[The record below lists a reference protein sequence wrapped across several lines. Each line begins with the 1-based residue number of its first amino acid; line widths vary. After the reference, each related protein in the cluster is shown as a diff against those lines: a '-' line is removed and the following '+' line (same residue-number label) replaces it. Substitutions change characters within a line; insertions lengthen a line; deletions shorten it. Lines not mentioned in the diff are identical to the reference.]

1 MKLSRLKTH
10 DEVLAEQLRDPHF
23 RAEWERTAPARAVAS
38 KVIAYR
44 AQNGLS
50 QTALASRLGMS
61 QPAVARLER
70 GDHNPTVDMLMRLA
84 SALDVEFVL
93 DIAPAN
99 RDRRLVTKR
108 AQTSA
113 ALESVDAADCSVLVA
128 AT

>member
-1 MKLSRLKTH
+1 MKLSELKTH
-10 DEVLAEQLRDPHF
+10 DEVLAEQLRDPKF

-44 AQNGLS
+44 AQYRLS
-50 QTALASRLGMS
+50 QTALARRLGMS

-70 GDHNPTVDMLMRLA
+70 GDHNPTIDTLMRLA

-99 RDRRLVTKR
+99 KDRKLVTKR
-108 AQTSA
+108 ARTTA
-113 ALESVDAADCSVLVA
+113 AIESVEAPECSVLVA

>member
-1 MKLSRLKTH
+1 MKLSQLKTH
-10 DEVLAEQLRDPHF
+10 DEVLAQQLRNPEF

-50 QTALASRLGMS
+50 QSALAGQIGMS

-70 GDHNPTVDMLMRLA
+70 GDHNPTVDTLMRLA

-93 DIAPAN
+93 DIAPAKK
-99 RDRRLVTKR
+99 DRKLVTKR
-108 AQTSA
+108 ARTA
-113 ALESVDAADCSVLVA
+113 AAIESVEASDCSVLVA